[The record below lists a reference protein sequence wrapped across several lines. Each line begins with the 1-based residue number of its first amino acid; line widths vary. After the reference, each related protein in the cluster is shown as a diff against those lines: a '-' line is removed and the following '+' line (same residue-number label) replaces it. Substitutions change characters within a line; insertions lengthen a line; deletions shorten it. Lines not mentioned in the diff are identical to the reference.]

1 MIGTT
6 HCLLECVKNH
16 GCFSTNVAVDHK
28 NYRNFTCELLPTDKY
43 NASMSFKRR
52 NFYNHFS
59 LVSPCEGVPCKH
71 GGTCR
76 ANYETGEYKCDCL
89 SVNVDKNCEP
99 KESASTTTTT
109 QAKSVSPS
117 SSSQIQPTPTI
128 ETTPAAP
135 CDPSNGWY
143 HYSGSCYKFFA
154 STVNRQ
160 TAKTQCESVGAHLVA
175 VHSSAE
181 QDFVT
186 FTLIPSQE
194 IIWTGLERDLNSG
207 TFSNWDD
214 GSPVDYT
221 DWGQNSPTSLDS
233 GDHCVTLRPL
243 RADPSN
249 YVMNDIF
256 CTIKRAFVCEKGA

>member
-99 KESASTTTTT
+99 KAPIPSSPARPSSTPSTSQAVSTT
-109 QAKSVSPS
+109 P
-117 SSSQIQPTPTI
+117 
-128 ETTPAAP
+128 
-135 CDPSNGWY
+135 
-143 HYSGSCYKFFA
+143 
-154 STVNRQ
+154 
-160 TAKTQCESVGAHLVA
+160 L
-175 VHSSAE
+175 
-181 QDFVT
+181 
-186 FTLIPSQE
+186 
-194 IIWTGLERDLNSG
+194 
-207 TFSNWDD
+207 
-214 GSPVDYT
+214 
-221 DWGQNSPTSLDS
+221 
-233 GDHCVTLRPL
+233 GDNL
-243 RADPSN
+243 
-249 YVMNDIF
+249 
-256 CTIKRAFVCEKGA
+256 